1 MRFIKKLLRITNQNT
16 ITNYNNQLSFAQ
28 IEC

>member
-16 ITNYNNQLSFAQ
+16 ITNYHSQLSFEQ
-28 IEC
+28 ING